1 MVRSRAHAVSEPLS
15 EAEVEAY
22 RERLTAL
29 RASLADVVEGLE
41 RGALEPSGGAR
52 FQDVDEAVEEASL
65 EVDVGALAAED
76 EIGYE
81 VAGALGRLEE
91 DRFGLCESCG
101 DWIERARLHLVP
113 YAREC
118 AGCARS
124 HERTGA

>member
-1 MVRSRAHAVSEPLS
+1 MSRKRIHAVSEPLS
-15 EAEVEAY
+15 EAEVQIY
-22 RERLTAL
+22 RDRLLAL
-29 RASLADVVEGLE
+29 RASLAGAIDGLE

-52 FQDVDEAVEEASL
+52 FQDVDESIEEASL
-65 EVDVGALAAED
+65 EVDLGTLAAED

-81 VAGALGRLEE
+81 VVEALDRAAEGRL
-91 DRFGLCESCG
+91 GLCESCG

-124 HERTGA
+124 HQTSGG